1 MKEEKGDFK
10 RLVKIMEEL
19 RTQCPWDRKQ
29 SIHSLRPQTIEEL
42 YELTQAIT
50 EENWKGICE
59 ESGDLLLHIVF
70 YAKIGA
76 EKKKYTITDVIEG
89 ICEKL
94 IARHPHI
101 YGDVKVSGE
110 EEVKKN
116 WEKLKLKE
124 GKRSVL
130 EGVPQAMPALPKAVR
145 IQEKAKQ
152 VGFEWEQTAA
162 VWDKVTEEME
172 ELKEAVVSGDKDAIE
187 DEMGDLLFSIVNY
200 ARFVGVDPE
209 QALERTNK
217 KFTTRFQKMEKQ
229 VLQQEGS
236 LSTLSLKEMDQL
248 WNQVKQDERGADKKR
263 V

>member
-1 MKEEKGDFK
+1 MREEIGDFE

-42 YELTQAIT
+42 YELTDAIA

-70 YAKIGA
+70 YARIGA
-76 EKKKYTITDVIEG
+76 EKKKYTIADVIAG
-89 ICEKL
+89 ICDKL

-101 YGDVKVSGE
+101 YGDVKVAGE
-110 EEVKKN
+110 EDVKKN
-116 WEKLKLKE
+116 WEQLKLKE

-130 EGVPQAMPALPKAVR
+130 EGVPKAMPALPKAVR

-152 VGFEWEQTAA
+152 VGFEWEQTSA
-162 VWDKVTEEME
+162 VWDKVKEEME
-172 ELKEAVVSGDKDAIE
+172 ELREAVASGHNAQIE
-187 DEMGDLLFSIVNY
+187 EEMGDLLFSMVNY
-200 ARFVGVDPE
+200 ARFLKIDPE

-217 KFTTRFQKMEKQ
+217 KFINRFQKMEKQ
-229 VLQQEGS
+229 VMQQKGS
-236 LSTLSLKEMDQL
+236 LATMSLEEMDKL
-248 WNQVKQDERGADKKR
+248 WNRVKQEEKADRKER
-263 V
+263 